1 MMIVNFCGALAGGL
15 GALRGAAASIS
26 GSQKAILQRRIF
38 RLESGFIPFAL
49 GCRGRLFSRRFRPF
63 AASYRVQVRAA

>member
-1 MMIVNFCGALAGGL
+1 MMIVNFCRALAGGL

-26 GSQKAILQRRIF
+26 GVGEGSQKAILQRRIF

-49 GCRGRLFSRRFRPF
+49 GCRGRLFRVVF
-63 AASYRVQVRAA
+63 ARAA